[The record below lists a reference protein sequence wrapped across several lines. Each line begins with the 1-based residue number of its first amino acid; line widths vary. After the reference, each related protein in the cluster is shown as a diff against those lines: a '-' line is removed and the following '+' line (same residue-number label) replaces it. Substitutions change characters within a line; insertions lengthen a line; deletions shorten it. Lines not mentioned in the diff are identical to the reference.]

1 MDYCQIVSYLE
12 TESHPICKGFYFL
25 VPGTNLEDGL
35 RSLKNDVGVR
45 NCRPYALRNNSDID
59 IYMAH
64 SHFNEHIRAD
74 SDVSENEDDDYDVY
88 FVYNSDNDDTA
99 SLDQLS
105 DGEDEV
111 VDVRIETTLPKTK
124 KKHTKMFDDNFLTRL
139 FNGIEREKYIEKEV
153 KGLIEG
159 VEQLKRCVTFYA
171 LANVLKLYYEINEGK
186 RLVVRCS
193 RDNHGKSMCPYRLWE
208 SWMQKERSFQV
219 KTLADEHTYSRTYEY
234 DSLITPKQ
242 LNVLSGEMVSRLLEL
257 FLSYEEDPNVKLII
271 MKGEGR
277 AFCAGGDVAA
287 VVNDINNG
295 NWKLSA
301 DFSSKQF
308 RLNYL
313 MATYTKPQVS
323 LLRGIV
329 MGGGA
334 GASIH
339 GRFRV
344 ATDNSYFLKP
354 HSFKVNVF
362 GANIS
367 KVFAMPETALGLFP
381 DVGASYYLS
390 RTPGLFGEYV
400 GLTGAR
406 LDGAEMLACG
416 LATHFVPLEKL
427 PLLEDALCKANTGD
441 PNIVNNIINEY
452 SSTPKLKEKSQYF
465 RLKTIERCFSR
476 RTVEDII
483 SALEKEADKNMD
495 DWIAWTIKSLKKA
508 SPTSLKISLRSIREG
523 RLQGVGQCF
532 IREYRMVCTV
542 FQGKYSR
549 DFSEGYRALLLDKDK
564 NPKWEPSK
572 LEFVSDSMV
581 DRYFAALDDKD
592 WEDLKLPARSNLP
605 SYAISKL

>member
-1 MDYCQIVSYLE
+1 MRWKEICSGNNLLVLVKESSNVRTIVL
-12 TESHPICKGFYFL
+12 
-25 VPGTNLEDGL
+25 N
-35 RSLKNDVGVR
+35 R
-45 NCRPYALRNNSDID
+45 
-59 IYMAH
+59 
-64 SHFNEHIRAD
+64 
-74 SDVSENEDDDYDVY
+74 
-88 FVYNSDNDDTA
+88 
-99 SLDQLS
+99 
-105 DGEDEV
+105 
-111 VDVRIETTLPKTK
+111 
-124 KKHTKMFDDNFLTRL
+124 
-139 FNGIEREKYIEKEV
+139 
-153 KGLIEG
+153 
-159 VEQLKRCVTFYA
+159 
-171 LANVLKLYYEINEGK
+171 
-186 RLVVRCS
+186 
-193 RDNHGKSMCPYRLWE
+193 
-208 SWMQKERSFQV
+208 
-219 KTLADEHTYSRTYEY
+219 
-234 DSLITPKQ
+234 PKQ
-242 LNVLSGEMVSRLLEL
+242 LNVLSGEMLSRLLEL

-301 DFSSKQF
+301 DFSSKEF

-344 ATDNSYFLKP
+344 ATDNS
-354 HSFKVNVF
+354 
-362 GANIS
+362 
-367 KVFAMPETALGLFP
+367 VFAMPETALGLFP

-390 RTPGLFGEYV
+390 RTPGLFGEYM
-400 GLTGAR
+400 GECPRSNLPR
-406 LDGAEMLACG
+406 LYERTPERWVKQGNL
-416 LATHFVPLEKL
+416 HKL

-465 RLKTIERCFSR
+465 RLKTIERCFSQ
-476 RTVEDII
+476 RTVEQII

-523 RLQGVGQCF
+523 RLQGVGQCL
-532 IREYRMVCTV
+532 IREYRMICTV
-542 FQGKYSR
+542 FQGKFSR

-572 LEFVSDSMV
+572 LELVSDSMV
-581 DRYFAALDDKD
+581 DCYFAALDDKD